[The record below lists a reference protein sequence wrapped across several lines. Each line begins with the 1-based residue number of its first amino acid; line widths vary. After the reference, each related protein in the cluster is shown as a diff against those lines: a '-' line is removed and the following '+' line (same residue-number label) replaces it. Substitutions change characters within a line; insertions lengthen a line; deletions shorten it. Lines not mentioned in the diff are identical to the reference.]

1 MIDEFY
7 SVLKLKINKQ
17 KLVICLYINIKSKW
31 NIWEFTVYNVTKITK
46 YLDVASIFKITE
58 HRT

>member
-46 YLDVASIFKITE
+46 YLDVASIFKDNWM
-58 HRT
+58 